1 MLCAEDKLQCH
12 NTWHFFF
19 TIFLTLSYFIEFQ
32 PGTAMQIP
40 DRANAA
46 LILAINES
54 KLPVFQAVFTET
66 DTIKQAKG
74 FINHLFWTS

>member
-19 TIFLTLSYFIEFQ
+19 TNFLILSYFIEFQ
-32 PGTAMQIP
+32 PGIAMHIP
-40 DRANAA
+40 DRVNAA

-54 KLPVFQAVFTET
+54 KLPVFQADFTER
-66 DTIKQAKG
+66 DTIKQTKG
-74 FINHLFWTS
+74 LIKHLF